1 MRSVDPGRCGCPS
14 LPVCLGPSLAVT
26 GVAAEKGHVPQ
37 PDELLGGQ
45 DSAGF
50 KQVLGCGRQKLQPSS
65 PPRALILQPSP
76 PGRFGPSVRHRWVVG

>member
-1 MRSVDPGRCGCPS
+1 MLLIDPGRCGCPS
-14 LPVCLGPSLAVT
+14 LPVCLALTLAVT

-50 KQVLGCGRQKLQPSS
+50 KQILGSGR
-65 PPRALILQPSP
+65 
-76 PGRFGPSVRHRWVVG
+76 